1 MTTGEAIRSRRMKLG
16 LTQQQL
22 ADKVFVTR
30 QTISKWE
37 LEKSVPDSIS
47 LELLDQV
54 LNLTEVFNKNGQK
67 GANIKVRIITNFIY
81 VVLFGVLFLPF
92 RFLWV
97 KTKKNWKKPLFRFL
111 IIPLVGVLY
120 LIYLH
125 SLKDAVF
132 YLFVTFSVIIYIITA
147 RYFQEEEV

>member
-1 MTTGEAIRSRRMKLG
+1 MTTGEIIRSRRMNLG

-22 ADKVFVTR
+22 ADEIFVTR

-37 LEKSVPDSIS
+37 LGKSVPDPIS
-47 LELLDQV
+47 LGLLDKV
-54 LNLTEVFNKNGQK
+54 LNLTEVFNKNVQK
-67 GANIKVRIITNFIY
+67 GANKKVRTITNLIY

-92 RFLWV
+92 RFSWV
-97 KTKKNWKKPLFRFL
+97 KTKQNWKKPLFRFL
-111 IIPLVGVLY
+111 IIPLVGILY

-132 YLFVTFSVIIYIITA
+132 YFFVAFSVSIYFITA
-147 RYFQEEEV
+147 RYFQEAEV

>member
-1 MTTGEAIRSRRMKLG
+1 MTTGEAIRSRRIKLG

-22 ADKVFVTR
+22 ADKIFVTR

-37 LEKSVPDSIS
+37 LGKSVPDPIS
-47 LELLDQV
+47 LELLDKV
-54 LNLTEVFNKNGQK
+54 LNLTEVFNKNVRK
-67 GANIKVRIITNFIY
+67 GANKKMQIITNLIY
-81 VVLFGVLFLPF
+81 VALFGVLFFPF

-97 KTKKNWKKPLFRFL
+97 KTKQNWKKPLFRFL
-111 IIPLVGVLY
+111 IIPLGGILY

-132 YLFVTFSVIIYIITA
+132 YVFVAFSVIIYFITA
-147 RYFQEEEV
+147 GYFHEEKV

>member
-37 LEKSVPDSIS
+37 LEKSVPDPIS

-54 LNLTEVFNKNGQK
+54 LNLKEVFNKDVQK
-67 GANIKVRIITNFIY
+67 GAKKMRIITNLIY
-81 VVLFGVLFLPF
+81 VALFGILFLPF
-92 RFLWV
+92 RFSWV
-97 KTKKNWKKPLFRFL
+97 QTKLNWKKPLFRFL
-111 IIPLVGVLY
+111 IIPLVGILY
-120 LIYLH
+120 LVYLH

-132 YLFVTFSVIIYIITA
+132 YMFVAFSLIIYFITA
-147 RYFQEEEV
+147 RYFQEKEV

>member
-37 LEKSVPDSIS
+37 LEKSIPDPIS

-54 LNLTEVFNKNGQK
+54 LNLTEVFTKNIKK
-67 GANIKVRIITNFIY
+67 GANKKMRIITNFIY
-81 VVLFGVLFLPF
+81 VLLFGVLFLPF
-92 RFLWV
+92 RISWV
-97 KTKKNWKKPLFRFL
+97 QTKLNWKKPFFRFL
-111 IIPLVGVLY
+111 IIPLVGILY

-132 YLFVTFSVIIYIITA
+132 YMFVAFSVIMYFITA
-147 RYFQEEEV
+147 HYFQEEEV

>member
-22 ADKVFVTR
+22 ADKIFVTR

-37 LEKSVPDSIS
+37 LEKSVPDPIS

-54 LNLTEVFNKNGQK
+54 LNLTEVFNKNIQK
-67 GANIKVRIITNFIY
+67 GVKKMRILTNFIY
-81 VVLFGVLFLPF
+81 VFLFGILFLPF
-92 RFLWV
+92 RISWV
-97 KTKKNWKKPLFRFL
+97 QTKLNWKKPLFRFL
-111 IIPLVGVLY
+111 IIPLVGILY

-132 YLFVTFSVIIYIITA
+132 YMFVAFSVIMYFITA
-147 RYFQEEEV
+147 HYFQEKEV

>member
-22 ADKVFVTR
+22 ADKIFVTR

-37 LEKSVPDSIS
+37 LEKSVPDPIS

-54 LNLTEVFNKNGQK
+54 LNLTEVFNKNRQK
-67 GANIKVRIITNFIY
+67 GVKKMRILTNFIY
-81 VVLFGVLFLPF
+81 VFLFGILFLPF
-92 RFLWV
+92 RISWV
-97 KTKKNWKKPLFRFL
+97 QTKLNWKKPLFRFL
-111 IIPLVGVLY
+111 IIPLVGILY

-132 YLFVTFSVIIYIITA
+132 YMFVAFSVIMYFITA
-147 RYFQEEEV
+147 HYFQEKEV